1 MKLIKLKFKHKN
13 AQIFSI
19 DLIFAITLFMG
30 ILLTIAT
37 LWNIINEKI
46 IFKNERDNFEITARN
61 ILSLLILTEG
71 YPSNWS
77 EDVDSIGLTTS
88 LSQNQYNSTYK
99 NRANALDNRGAWN
112 LDVSKI
118 NQLINMNYTISKK
131 YLGLFNPYENYYLV
145 LSLYEGESFQKMYT
159 IGISPYANTT
169 QVINHNRFALLNN
182 VPVYVNL
189 KIWKEC
195 EEGLCN

>member
-1 MKLIKLKFKHKN
+1 
-13 AQIFSI
+13 
-19 DLIFAITLFMG
+19 MG

-71 YPSNWS
+71 YPSNLS

-118 NQLINMNYTISKK
+118 NQGSMR
-131 YLGLFNPYENYYLV
+131 PYYLKR
-145 LSLYEGESFQKMYT
+145 LLYFY
-159 IGISPYANTT
+159 
-169 QVINHNRFALLNN
+169 
-182 VPVYVNL
+182 
-189 KIWKEC
+189 
-195 EEGLCN
+195 